1 MAWMFLIFAGL
12 SEVVMVT
19 FMKLSEGYKKL
30 LPSMISFAAGAMSFY
45 LLSLSLLE
53 IPVSTGY
60 GIWTGI
66 GSAGAV
72 ILGMVF
78 FKERKDVKRLFFI
91 CCIVGS
97 IIGLKMVSY

>member
-1 MAWMFLIFAGL
+1 MAWIFLLFAGC

-30 LPSMISFAAGAMSFY
+30 VPSIISFVAGAFSFY
-45 LLSLSLLE
+45 LLSLSLIH

-72 ILGMVF
+72 IMGMVF
-78 FKERKDVKRLFFI
+78 FKERKEAKRLFFI
-91 CCIVGS
+91 SCIVGS
-97 IIGLKMVSY
+97 IIGLKLVS

>member
-1 MAWMFLIFAGL
+1 MAWITLIAAGF

-19 FMKLSEGYKKL
+19 FMKLSDGYKKL
-30 LPSMISFAAGAMSFY
+30 VPSFISFAAGALSFY
-45 LLSLSLLE
+45 LLSLSLIH

-72 ILGMVF
+72 LIGMLF
-78 FKERKDVKRLFFI
+78 FKEEKNPSRLFFI
-91 CCIVGS
+91 SLIILS
-97 IIGLKMVSY
+97 IIGLKIVS

>member
-1 MAWMFLIFAGL
+1 MAWIFLLFAGF
-12 SEVVMVT
+12 SEVIMVS
-19 FMKLSEGYKKL
+19 FMKLSEGYRKL
-30 LPSMISFAAGAMSFY
+30 FPSLISFVAGAMSFY
-45 LLSLSLLE
+45 LLSLSLLD

-72 ILGMVF
+72 IMGMVF
-78 FKERKDVKRLFFI
+78 FNEKKDLKRMMFI

-97 IIGLKMVSY
+97 IIGLKFVS

>member
-1 MAWMFLIFAGL
+1 MAWMILIVAGL

-19 FMKLSEGYKKL
+19 FMKLSNGYKKL
-30 LPSMISFAAGAMSFY
+30 FPSFISFIAGAMSFY
-45 LLSLSLLE
+45 LLSLALIH

-72 ILGMVF
+72 LIGMLF
-78 FKERKDVKRLFFI
+78 FKEAKSPARIFFI
-91 CCIVGS
+91 SLIIMS
-97 IIGLKMVSY
+97 MIGLKVVS

>member
-1 MAWMFLIFAGL
+1 MAWMLLIFAGF

-30 LPSMISFAAGAMSFY
+30 APSIVSFAAGGISFY
-45 LLSLSLLE
+45 LLSLSLLD

-72 ILGMVF
+72 IIGMIF
-78 FKERKDVKRLFFI
+78 FKETKDFKRLFFI
-91 CCIVGS
+91 SCIIGS
-97 IIGLKMVSY
+97 IIGLKIVS

>member
-1 MAWMFLIFAGL
+1 MGWMLLILAGF

-19 FMKLSEGYKKL
+19 FMKLSEGFKKL
-30 LPSMISFAAGAMSFY
+30 VPSLLSFLAGALSFY
-45 LLSLSLLE
+45 LLSLSLLD

-72 ILGMVF
+72 MIGMIF
-78 FKERKDVKRLFFI
+78 FKETKDIKRVFFI
-91 CCIVGS
+91 FCIIGS
-97 IIGLKMVSY
+97 IIGLKIVS

>member
-1 MAWMFLIFAGL
+1 MAWIILIAAGL

-19 FMKLSEGYKKL
+19 FMKLSDGYKKMF
-30 LPSMISFAAGAMSFY
+30 PSLISFAAGALSFY
-45 LLSLSLLE
+45 LLSLSLLD

-72 ILGMVF
+72 LIGMLF
-78 FKERKDVKRLFFI
+78 FKEEKNPVRIFFI
-91 CCIVGS
+91 SLIIIS
-97 IIGLKMVSY
+97 IIGLKTVS

>member
-1 MAWMFLIFAGL
+1 MAWIFLLFAGF
-12 SEVVMVT
+12 SEVIMVS
-19 FMKLSEGYKKL
+19 FMKLSEGYRKL
-30 LPSMISFAAGAMSFY
+30 FPSLISFVAGAMSFY
-45 LLSLSLLE
+45 LLSLSLLD

-72 ILGMVF
+72 IMGMMF
-78 FKERKDVKRLFFI
+78 FNEKKDLKRMMFI

-97 IIGLKMVSY
+97 IIGLKFIS

>member
-1 MAWMFLIFAGL
+1 MAWMTLIVAGL
-12 SEVVMVT
+12 SEIVMVT

-30 LPSMISFAAGAMSFY
+30 IPSFISFTAGALSFY
-45 LLSLSLLE
+45 LLSLSLIQ

-72 ILGMVF
+72 LIGMLF
-78 FKERKDVKRLFFI
+78 FKEVKSPARIFFI
-91 CCIVGS
+91 SLIIIS
-97 IIGLKMVSY
+97 MIGLKAVS

>member
-1 MAWMFLIFAGL
+1 MAWMTLIVAGL
-12 SEVVMVT
+12 SEIVMVT

-30 LPSMISFAAGAMSFY
+30 IPSFISFTAGALSFY
-45 LLSLSLLE
+45 LLSLSLIH

-72 ILGMVF
+72 LIGMLF
-78 FKERKDVKRLFFI
+78 FKEEKSPARIFFI
-91 CCIVGS
+91 SLIIIS
-97 IIGLKMVSY
+97 MIGLKAVS

>member
-1 MAWMFLIFAGL
+1 MAWIFLIFAGF

-30 LPSMISFAAGAMSFY
+30 LPSLISFAAGAMSFY
-45 LLSLSLLE
+45 LLSLSLLD

-72 ILGMVF
+72 IMGMLF
-78 FKERKDVKRLFFI
+78 FKERKDGKRIFFI

-97 IIGLKMVSY
+97 IIGLKLIS

>member
-1 MAWMFLIFAGL
+1 MAWIFLLFAGL

-19 FMKLSEGYKKL
+19 FMKLSDGYKKL
-30 LPSMISFAAGAMSFY
+30 LPSIFSFAAGALSFY
-45 LLSLSLLE
+45 LLSLSLLD

-72 ILGMVF
+72 IIGMF
-78 FKERKDVKRLFFI
+78 YFKERKDVKRLFFL

-97 IIGLKMVSY
+97 IIGLKMVS

>member
-1 MAWMFLIFAGL
+1 MAWMFLIFAGF
-12 SEVVMVT
+12 SEVIMVT

-30 LPSMISFAAGAMSFY
+30 LPSMISLAAGTMSFY
-45 LLSLSLLE
+45 LLSLSLLD

-72 ILGMVF
+72 VIGMFF
-78 FKERKDVKRLFFI
+78 FKEKKDVSRIFFI
-91 CCIVGS
+91 CCIVVS
-97 IIGLKMVSY
+97 IIGLKIVS

>member
-1 MAWMFLIFAGL
+1 MAWIFLIFAGF

-30 LPSMISFAAGAMSFY
+30 APSIVSFAAGGISFY
-45 LLSLSLLE
+45 LLSLSLLD

-72 ILGMVF
+72 LVGMIF
-78 FKERKDVKRLFFI
+78 FRETKDIKRLFFI
-91 CCIVGS
+91 SCIIGS
-97 IIGLKMVSY
+97 IIGLKMVS

>member
-1 MAWMFLIFAGL
+1 MAWFLLILAGF
-12 SEVVMVT
+12 SEVIMVT
-19 FMKLSEGYKKL
+19 FMKLSEGYKKFVPSL
-30 LPSMISFAAGAMSFY
+30 LSFSAGALSFY

-72 ILGMVF
+72 IIGMIF
-78 FKERKDVKRLFFI
+78 FREKKDGKRLFFI
-91 CCIVGS
+91 SCIVGS
-97 IIGLKMVSY
+97 IIGLKLIS

>member
-1 MAWMFLIFAGL
+1 MAWLFLIFAGF
-12 SEVVMVT
+12 SEVIMVT
-19 FMKLSEGYKKL
+19 FMKLSEGYKRFV
-30 LPSMISFAAGAMSFY
+30 PSLISFTAGAMSFY
-45 LLSLSLLE
+45 LLSLSLLD

-72 ILGMVF
+72 LMGMMF
-78 FKERKDVKRLFFI
+78 FDETRDMKRLFFI

-97 IIGLKMVSY
+97 IIGLKIVS

>member
-1 MAWMFLIFAGL
+1 MAWIFLIFAGF

-30 LPSMISFAAGAMSFY
+30 VPSLISFGAGAMSFY
-45 LLSLSLLE
+45 LLSLSLLD

-72 ILGMVF
+72 MMGMLF
-78 FKERKDVKRLFFI
+78 FKERKDAKRIFFI

-97 IIGLKMVSY
+97 IIGLKLTS

>member
-1 MAWMFLIFAGL
+1 MAWVILIAAGL

-19 FMKLSEGYKKL
+19 FMKLSDGFKKVA
-30 LPSMISFAAGAMSFY
+30 PSIISFSAGALSFY
-45 LLSLSLLE
+45 LLSLSLLD

-72 ILGMVF
+72 LIGMLF
-78 FKERKDVKRLFFI
+78 FKEEKHPSRIFFI
-91 CCIVGS
+91 GLIIIS
-97 IIGLKMVSY
+97 IIGLKTVS